1 MKAIRHTVAAAA
13 LAAFAA
19 LGVNAQAP
27 AGTRPAASAPAST
40 PRPAAPAAATQA
52 TIAEG
57 KFAVVDTDAF
67 QDPKE
72 GIARLV
78 NAAATV
84 DREFKPRR
92 DEIQQLQTRYEAL
105 GKQIQDTQKVADPKA
120 LQNLVDQAE
129 TLKNDI
135 ERKQQDGQRAI
146 QKRWAE
152 LSGPIFTDI
161 NNALRA
167 YAQARGASVVFD
179 LSKMEGVVMI
189 VNPNGIDL
197 TAGFIAD
204 YNQRNPASTAA
215 AAPATPGRP

>member
-1 MKAIRHTVAAAA
+1 MKAIRNTVAAAA
-13 LAAFAA
+13 LLTFAA
-19 LGVNAQAP
+19 LGANAQAP
-27 AGTRPAASAPAST
+27 AGRTATPAPAT
-40 PRPAAPAAATQA
+40 PRPAATAPAQGGA
-52 TIAEG
+52 IAEG

-78 NAAATV
+78 SAAATV
-84 DREFKPRR
+84 DREFKPKR

-129 TLKNDI
+129 TLKSDI

-167 YAQARGASVVFD
+167 YAQSRGVSVVFD
-179 LSKMEGVVMI
+179 LSKMEGVVMV
-189 VNPNGIDL
+189 VNPQGIDL
-197 TAGFIAD
+197 TAGFIAE
-204 YNQRNPASTAA
+204 YNQRNPATTAA
-215 AAPATPGRP
+215 TGGAPARP

>member
-1 MKAIRHTVAAAA
+1 MKAIRRTFAAAA
-13 LAAFAA
+13 LAVFAA
-19 LGVNAQAP
+19 LGVSAQAP
-27 AGTRPAASAPAST
+27 AGTRPATTPAPAAT
-40 PRPAAPAAATQA
+40 RPAAPAAGGQT

-92 DEIQQLQTRYEAL
+92 DEIQQLQAKYEAL
-105 GKQIQDTQKVADPKA
+105 GKQVQDTQKVADPKA
-120 LQNLVDQAE
+120 LQNLAEQAE

-167 YAQARGASVVFD
+167 YAQARGVSVVFD

-204 YNQRNPASTAA
+204 YNQRNPATTAA
-215 AAPATPGRP
+215 TAPATTGRP

>member
-1 MKAIRHTVAAAA
+1 MKAIRYTVAAAA
-13 LAAFAA
+13 LAVFAA
-19 LGVNAQAP
+19 VGVNAQAP
-27 AGTRPAASAPAST
+27 AGTRPATPAPAT
-40 PRPAAPAAATQA
+40 PRPAAPAAGGQTA
-52 TIAEG
+52 IAEG

-92 DEIQQLQTRYEAL
+92 DEITQLQTRYEAL

-120 LQNLVDQAE
+120 LQNLVEQAE

-146 QKRWAE
+146 QKRWQE

-167 YAQARGASVVFD
+167 YAQARGVSVVFD
-179 LSKMEGVVMI
+179 LSKMEGVVMV
-189 VNPNGIDL
+189 VNPQGIDL

-215 AAPATPGRP
+215 AGAATPGRP

>member
-1 MKAIRHTVAAAA
+1 MKAIRNTVAAAA
-13 LAAFAA
+13 LLTFAA
-19 LGVNAQAP
+19 LGANAQAP
-27 AGTRPAASAPAST
+27 AGTRPAATPA
-40 PRPAAPAAATQA
+40 PRPAASAPAQGGA
-52 TIAEG
+52 IAEG

-78 NAAATV
+78 SAAATV
-84 DREFKPRR
+84 DREFKPKR

-120 LQNLVDQAE
+120 LQTLVDQAE
-129 TLKNDI
+129 TLKSDI

-152 LSGPIFTDI
+152 LSSPIFTDI

-167 YAQARGASVVFD
+167 YAQARGVSVVFD
-179 LSKMEGVVMI
+179 LSKMEGVVMV
-189 VNPNGIDL
+189 VNPQGIDL
-197 TAGFIAD
+197 TAGFIAE
-204 YNQRNPASTAA
+204 YNQRNPATTAA
-215 AAPATPGRP
+215 AGSTPARP

>member
-1 MKAIRHTVAAAA
+1 MKAIRNTVAAAA
-13 LAAFAA
+13 LLTFAA
-19 LGVNAQAP
+19 LGANAQAP
-27 AGTRPAASAPAST
+27 AGRTAAPAPAA
-40 PRPAAPAAATQA
+40 PRPAATAPAQGGA
-52 TIAEG
+52 IAEG

-78 NAAATV
+78 SAAATV

-120 LQNLVDQAE
+120 LQTLVDQAE

-167 YAQARGASVVFD
+167 YAQARGISVVFD
-179 LSKMEGVVMI
+179 LSKMEGVVMV
-189 VNPNGIDL
+189 VNPQGIDI
-197 TAGFIAD
+197 TAGFIAE
-204 YNQRNPASTAA
+204 YNQRNPASTAS
-215 AAPATPGRP
+215 TVRP

>member
-1 MKAIRHTVAAAA
+1 MKAIRNTVTAAA
-13 LAAFAA
+13 LLTFAA
-19 LGVNAQAP
+19 LGANAQAP
-27 AGTRPAASAPAST
+27 AGTRPAATPAPRPTASAPAAGSQS
-40 PRPAAPAAATQA
+40 A
-52 TIAEG
+52 IAEG

-78 NAAATV
+78 SAASTV

-129 TLKNDI
+129 TLKSDI

-167 YAQARGASVVFD
+167 YAQSRGISVVFD
-179 LSKMEGVVMI
+179 LSKMEGVVMV
-189 VNPNGIDL
+189 VNPQGIDL
-197 TAGFIAD
+197 TAGFIAE
-204 YNQRNPASTAA
+204 YNQRNPATTAA
-215 AAPATPGRP
+215 TGGTPARP

>member
-1 MKAIRHTVAAAA
+1 MKAIRNTVAAAA
-13 LAAFAA
+13 LLTFAA
-19 LGVNAQAP
+19 LGANAQAP
-27 AGTRPAASAPAST
+27 AGRTATPAPAT
-40 PRPAAPAAATQA
+40 QAPRPAATAPAQGGA
-52 TIAEG
+52 IAEG

-78 NAAATV
+78 SAAATV
-84 DREFKPRR
+84 DREIKPRR

-120 LQNLVDQAE
+120 LQNLVEQAE

-167 YAQARGASVVFD
+167 SAQARGISVVFD
-179 LSKMEGVVMI
+179 
-189 VNPNGIDL
+189 
-197 TAGFIAD
+197 
-204 YNQRNPASTAA
+204 
-215 AAPATPGRP
+215 

>member
-1 MKAIRHTVAAAA
+1 MKAIRRTFAAAA

-19 LGVNAQAP
+19 LAVNAQAP
-27 AGTRPAASAPAST
+27 AGGRTAATPAPAT
-40 PRPAAPAAATQA
+40 PRPAAPAAGGQTA
-52 TIAEG
+52 IAEG

-78 NAAATV
+78 SAAATV

-92 DEIQQLQTRYEAL
+92 DEITQLQTRYEAL

-167 YAQARGASVVFD
+167 YAQARGVSVVFD
-179 LSKMEGVVMI
+179 LSKMEGVVMV
-189 VNPNGIDL
+189 VNPQGIDL
-197 TAGFIAD
+197 TAGFIAE

>member
-1 MKAIRHTVAAAA
+1 MKAIRNILAASA

-27 AGTRPAASAPAST
+27 AGGRAATPAPAT
-40 PRPAAPAAATQA
+40 PRPAAPAAGTQTA
-52 TIAEG
+52 IAEG
-57 KFAVVDTDAF
+57 KFAVVDTDLF
-67 QDPKE
+67 QDPKD

-78 NAAATV
+78 SAAATV

-92 DEIQQLQTRYEAL
+92 DEIVQLQTRYDAL
-105 GKQIQDTQKVADPKA
+105 VKQAQDTAKVADPKA
-120 LQNLVDQAE
+120 LANLQDQAE

-146 QKRWAE
+146 QKRWQE

-167 YAQARGASVVFD
+167 YAQARGISVVFD
-179 LSKMEGVVMI
+179 LSKMEGVVMV
-189 VNPNGIDL
+189 VNPQGIDI
-197 TAGFIAD
+197 TAGFIAE
-204 YNQRNPASTAA
+204 YNQRNPASTAST
-215 AAPATPGRP
+215 ATPGNQ

>member
-1 MKAIRHTVAAAA
+1 MKAIRNTLAAAA
-13 LAAFAA
+13 LAALAA
-19 LGVNAQAP
+19 LGANAQAP
-27 AGTRPAASAPAST
+27 AGGRAAAPAAT
-40 PRPAAPAAATQA
+40 PRPAAAAQGS

-57 KFAVVDTDAF
+57 KFAIVDTDAF

-78 NAAATV
+78 SAAAVV

-105 GKQIQDTQKVADPKA
+105 AKQIQDTQKVADQKA
-120 LQNLVDQAE
+120 LTALADQAE

-146 QKRWAE
+146 QKRWQE

-167 YAQARGASVVFD
+167 YAQARGISVVFD
-179 LSKMEGVVMI
+179 LSKMEGVVMV
-189 VNPNGIDL
+189 VNPQGIDI
-197 TAGFIAD
+197 TAGFIAE
-204 YNQRNPASTAA
+204 YNQRNPASTAST
-215 AAPATPGRP
+215 AAPGNQ

>member
-1 MKAIRHTVAAAA
+1 MKAIRNTVAAAA
-13 LAAFAA
+13 LAVFAA

-27 AGTRPAASAPAST
+27 AGGRTATPAPAT
-40 PRPAAPAAATQA
+40 PRPAAPAAGGQT

-120 LQNLVDQAE
+120 LQNLVEQAE

-167 YAQARGASVVFD
+167 YAQARGVSVVFD

-189 VNPNGIDL
+189 VNANGIDL
-197 TAGFIAD
+197 TPGFIAE

-215 AAPATPGRP
+215 AGAATPGRP